1 MGATEEIIKMAK
13 ENNGTVTTA
22 MVVAAGISRGNIKYL
37 VDKGMIE
44 KSARGVYILPEVWD
58 DEIFNLQ
65 SRFKRGIYSHETA
78 LFLWNLTDRTPNR
91 YYMTFP
97 ANYNLTKPKEENIRC
112 VQCKEALYDLGVV
125 EVLTPGG
132 NTVKAYSVERT
143 LCDILRP
150 HSHVDIQVVTEAFK
164 RYATR
169 MDKNIPLLSE
179 YAKTLKVEKKLRA
192 SGGVVMKNAMQLKAI
207 IKNLAKEKHIS
218 AQLVMQNFMLE
229 RLLERISISKY
240 QQNFILK
247 GGFLIAAMVGLDT
260 RATMDMDATIKGLPV
275 NEQTV
280 REGDVYTGYRVSLSA
295 NYPPMAVPLKLDI
308 TTGDKITPKEIEY
321 QFKLLL
327 EDRSISVLA
336 YNLETIMAE
345 KLETVISRGD
355 QNTRPRDYYDIYILA
370 KLQYANIEPDALGA
384 ALNATTEKRGS
395 STVVKE
401 YRSIMDTVK
410 SSEVMQKQWK
420 NYQKDFEYATDIALE
435 DACDVVVELMENLGG
450 E

>member
-1 MGATEEIIKMAK
+1 
-13 ENNGTVTTA
+13 
-22 MVVAAGISRGNIKYL
+22 
-37 VDKGMIE
+37 
-44 KSARGVYILPEVWD
+44 
-58 DEIFNLQ
+58 
-65 SRFKRGIYSHETA
+65 
-78 LFLWNLTDRTPNR
+78 
-91 YYMTFP
+91 
-97 ANYNLTKPKEENIRC
+97 
-112 VQCKEALYDLGVV
+112 
-125 EVLTPGG
+125 
-132 NTVKAYSVERT
+132 
-143 LCDILRP
+143 
-150 HSHVDIQVVTEAFK
+150 
-164 RYATR
+164 
-169 MDKNIPLLSE
+169 
-179 YAKTLKVEKKLRA
+179 
-192 SGGVVMKNAMQLKAI
+192 MKNAMQLKAI

-280 REGDVYTGYRVSLSA
+280 REMFEEICKIELEDYVNFSFRSIGEIRESDVYTGYRVSLSA

-355 QNTRPRDYYDIYILA
+355 QNTRPRDYYDIYILV
-370 KLQYANIEPDALGA
+370 KLQYENIEQDELKV

-395 STVVKE
+395 KVVVKE

-410 SSEVMQKQWK
+410 KSEVMQRQWK
-420 NYQKDFEYATDIALE
+420 NYQKDFEYAMDIAFE
-435 DACDVVVELMENLGG
+435 DACDVVVELMDELLVS
-450 E
+450 